1 MKHRQKTSLQTFGIT
16 QKTTT
21 ISSKSSQTHQEEE
34 QHRQQT
40 DSLFNFFYTVEENPK
55 LFDHLSTTQRLTM
68 PLQQQQ
74 SLEIY
79 LHHEAVSQ

>member
-1 MKHRQKTSLQTFGIT
+1 MSLGSQ
-16 QKTTT
+16 QL
-21 ISSKSSQTHQEEE
+21 SSKSSQTHQEEE

-55 LFDHLSTTQRLTM
+55 LFDHLSTTQRLAM

-74 SLEIY
+74 QSLQIY
-79 LHHEAVSQ
+79 LPHEAVSQ